1 MKNIL
6 ILILMLISFIL
17 SILVLNDYLYFSV
30 IFLLINLILSFF
42 IVNNNNLS
50 KNIINPQTVLLL
62 GFSVLILGRFIA
74 VLLDKSYL
82 QQLFCINFIFYYC
95 STSDE
100 ILRLFLYLHSI
111 LISFSVGFI
120 LLPKN
125 KKSENLNIFIEP
137 RRILILFILGLFSTI
152 YLIFENFGKILL
164 VLQSGYLALYD
175 GQSEEY
181 ETPIS
186 LVINSLAISCL
197 ALLYSMKKNNVK
209 VGKYFYILFCL
220 FLFKL
225 MMAIGTGSRSHFIAG
240 IILLIWYIFHEKK
253 LNFKHYIFLY
263 LTFVIT
269 ALGVNSLA
277 ALSGVRAVDNIERGF
292 LEKITFIFYNQGT
305 SLMVFDIS
313 LRYTDYP
320 ILGYLKVALPGIQ
333 VLYGFFGVNERKDFN
348 WSSYVVYN
356 ENMAAYFNGNG
367 LGWSLY
373 SDFYAFSFGSIFA
386 FCFLVFLFARLIVKL
401 TYNNNLYCSG
411 IVLIL
416 VSTFFTINRASI
428 SGLIFI
434 LIIYSFLYLFFLK
447 LKVR

>member
-1 MKNIL
+1 M
-6 ILILMLISFIL
+6 LMLISFIF
-17 SILVLNDYLYFSV
+17 SILTLNNYLYFSV
-30 IFLLINLILSFF
+30 IFLVINLILSFF
-42 IVNNNNLS
+42 VVNNNNLS

-74 VLLDKSYL
+74 VLLDESYL
-82 QQLFCINFIFYYC
+82 EKLFCINFIFYYC
-95 STSDE
+95 SANDE
-100 ILRLFLYLHSI
+100 ILRLFLYLNSI
-111 LISFSVGFI
+111 LISFSAGFI
-120 LLPKN
+120 FLPKN
-125 KKSENLNIFIEP
+125 KISKNLNLFIAP
-137 RRILILFILGLFSTI
+137 RRILILFILGLFSTF

-164 VLQSGYLALYD
+164 VLQSGYLALYE

-186 LVINSLAISCL
+186 LVINSLAVSCL
-197 ALLYSMKKNNVK
+197 ALLYSIKKNNGK
-209 VGKYFYILFCL
+209 VGKYFHILFYL

-240 IILLIWYIFHEKK
+240 IILLIWYVFHERV
-253 LNFKHYIFLY
+253 LNFKHYIFLS
-263 LTFVIT
+263 LTFVVT

-277 ALSGVRAVDNIERGF
+277 ALSGVRAVDNIERSF
-292 LEKITFIFYNQGT
+292 LEKIAFIFYNQGT

-356 ENMAAYFNGNG
+356 ENMTAYFNGNG

-373 SDFYAFSFGSIFA
+373 SDFYAFSFGYILV
-386 FCFLVFLFARLIVKL
+386 FCLLVFLFARLIVKF
-401 TYNNNLYCSG
+401 TSNNNLYCSG

-416 VSTFFTINRASI
+416 ISTFFTINRASI

-434 LIIYSFLYLFFLK
+434 FIIYSFLYLFFLK